1 VPLYAYK
8 GLSSDGK
15 SVTGTHDADS
25 PKTLRAILRKDG
37 VVVTDCAV
45 SKGGKKTTGTGTGL
59 NKEVSFGE
67 LFGGVKKVEVA
78 SFTRQVATLLKAG
91 IPLAETLG
99 AVFDQTENV
108 RFKAMLGQIKTEVNE
123 GSSLADALAKHPK
136 AFDDLFVSMTRAG
149 EVSGNLDQV
158 LGRLADFMESGQEL
172 RNKVQGAMI
181 YPIIMFLVGAGIMV
195 ILMVAVI
202 PNITEI
208 FEQKDQAL
216 PWNTQFLIWTSHMVG
231 TYWFLW
237 IPAVIGGIYL
247 FIQWTRSE
255 NGKPQWHQF
264 LLKMP
269 LLGPLVRQVAVS
281 RFARTLGTM
290 LASGVPMLRAIEV
303 SKATLG
309 NVILM
314 RVVEDA
320 KTAIAEGESIA
331 VTLKKSGQFPPMMTH
346 MIAVGER
353 AGQLEN
359 MLFRVADTFDREVE
373 HKLGRLTSTLEP
385 MMLVGMGVAVAF
397 VVFSILMPIMDMS
410 QFSDM
415 G

>member
-1 VPLYAYK
+1 MPLYAYK

>member
-1 VPLYAYK
+1 
-8 GLSSDGK
+8 
-15 SVTGTHDADS
+15 
-25 PKTLRAILRKDG
+25 
-37 VVVTDCAV
+37 
-45 SKGGKKTTGTGTGL
+45 
-59 NKEVSFGE
+59 
-67 LFGGVKKVEVA
+67 
-78 SFTRQVATLLKAG
+78 
-91 IPLAETLG
+91 
-99 AVFDQTENV
+99 
-108 RFKAMLGQIKTEVNE
+108 
-123 GSSLADALAKHPK
+123 
-136 AFDDLFVSMTRAG
+136 
-149 EVSGNLDQV
+149 
-158 LGRLADFMESGQEL
+158 
-172 RNKVQGAMI
+172 MI